1 LTEKLRPIAEEHGV
15 PFEVID
21 PTSNDPGTGF
31 THVTLMVP
39 SPELMAECLDRCGS
53 DAIVNVFA
61 GIPAPT
67 IHPIDVDALIR
78 KRCFVYGT
86 SGSLLM
92 DLKVVWEKVRAG
104 QIHTELS
111 IDAVSG
117 MAGAID
123 GLHAVD
129 QRTRAG
135 KIVVYPE
142 LHDLGLIP
150 LADLPERFPTVA
162 AKLSDGRWNRDAEEE
177 LLRVAAPQR

>member
-1 LTEKLRPIAEEHGV
+1 MP
-15 PFEVID
+15 
-21 PTSNDPGTGF
+21 
-31 THVTLMVP
+31 
-39 SPELMAECLDRCGS
+39 
-53 DAIVNVFA
+53 FA